1 MPSPFQPDTVDYRAR
16 WTSSDVSNESTCA
29 RSGKRKRGTSRP
41 GWPKKRICPS
51 WPRRWTWSWNSTPRK
66 PTSDRSA
73 QTSCARNSDGG
84 SWVLIENQLE
94 RTDHGHL
101 GQLLTYAAGLH
112 AVTICWVAERF
123 TEEHRATLD
132 WLNEIT
138 GDQFQFFG
146 LEVELWRIGDSPPAP
161 KFNVVSRPNDWSRS
175 VAAPRE
181 VTPKRRL
188 QQEFWTTLNEHLDER
203 GSDVRPKKPQPEN
216 WMYFSVGRSEFWLET
231 TLQSAEKW
239 IGVALFMS
247 GPDAMAHYTL
257 LERQR
262 AEIERELGALEWR
275 ALPGKKS
282 SSIRVRRKDTDPLH
296 KKDWPTQLDW
306 MASTL
311 ERFDKTFRPR
321 VKSLDASVRRPDG
334 DVT

>member
-1 MPSPFQPDTVDYRAR
+1 MPSPFRPDTVDYRAR

-41 GWPKKRICPS
+41 GWPKRESVRPGRDVGHGAGT
-51 WPRRWTWSWNSTPRK
+51 RRQEANVGPFRA
-66 PTSDRSA
+66 DLL
-73 QTSCARNSDGG
+73 CRNSDGG

-188 QQEFWTTLNEHLDER
+188 QQEFWTALNEHLDER

-247 GPDAMAHYTL
+247 GPDAMAYYTL

-262 AEIERELGALEWR
+262 AEIERELGALEWWP
-275 ALPGKKS
+275 LPGKKS

-296 KKDWPTQLDW
+296 KKDWRLN
-306 MASTL
+306 STGW
-311 ERFDKTFRPR
+311 RRRWSVSTRPSGR
-321 VKSLDASVRRPDG
+321 A
-334 DVT
+334 